1 MTPARAAA
9 SADQGLSPVAPGPAP
24 QQRLEGSGGSK
35 DDKSGAPGQAA
46 AETSTGKRARG
57 FMRRHPIGVAIG
69 ALALLAAIVGGG
81 LWYLEARQFET
92 TNDAFI
98 AARSFS
104 VAPKVSGYIA
114 EVYVQDNQHVAAGA
128 PIVRID
134 ERDFKVGVSKA
145 EADIQS
151 AEAAI
156 QSAVAQIK
164 EQESQ
169 VREAQAQV
177 KQSDAA
183 VSYARDE
190 NERAQDLLRRG
201 VGTVERAQQTA
212 STLIR
217 AQATLAGSQAALNAA
232 ATQVAVIEAQ
242 RKRAEASLAEA
253 RAELDQ
259 AKLNLAYTN
268 VTAQQA
274 GRIARLTAAK
284 GELAQAGQSLSM
296 FVPDDMWVTAN
307 FKETQLDLIRP
318 GQKAEMTID
327 AYPGRTFHGHVQSIQ
342 PGSGTAFSLLPAQNA
357 TGNYVKV
364 VQRVPVKLVFDDLP
378 QDVTI
383 GPGMSVVPWVRVR

>member
-1 MTPARAAA
+1 MLRSGDLSSPSRPGPTEDPASGEIPAAAAKPGGKPAR
-9 SADQGLSPVAPGPAP
+9 SL
-24 QQRLEGSGGSK
+24 L
-35 DDKSGAPGQAA
+35 
-46 AETSTGKRARG
+46 
-57 FMRRHPIGVAIG
+57 RRHPIGAAIG
-69 ALALLAAIVGGG
+69 ALLLLAAIVGGG
-81 LWYLEARQFET
+81 LWYIEARQFET

-98 AARSFS
+98 AARTFS

-114 EVYVQDNQHVAAGA
+114 EVFVEDNQHVAAGA

-134 ERDFKVGVSKA
+134 ERDFKVGITKA

-156 QSAVAQIK
+156 QSAAAQTT
-164 EQESQ
+164 EQESH
-169 VREAQAQV
+169 VRESEAQV
-177 KQSDAA
+177 KQSEAA
-183 VSYARDE
+183 LTYARDE

-201 VGTVERAQQTA
+201 AGTVERAQQTA

-296 FVPDDMWVTAN
+296 FVPDDVWVTAN

>member
-1 MTPARAAA
+1 MLRSGDLSSPSRPGPTEDPASKGESSAAAGKPGGKPAR
-9 SADQGLSPVAPGPAP
+9 SL
-24 QQRLEGSGGSK
+24 L
-35 DDKSGAPGQAA
+35 
-46 AETSTGKRARG
+46 
-57 FMRRHPIGVAIG
+57 RRHPIGAAIG
-69 ALALLAAIVGGG
+69 ALLLLAAIVGGG
-81 LWYLEARQFET
+81 LWYIEARQFET

-98 AARSFS
+98 AARTFS

-114 EVYVQDNQHVAAGA
+114 EVFVEDNQHVAAGA

-134 ERDFKVGVSKA
+134 ERDFKVGITKA

-156 QSAVAQIK
+156 QSATAQTA
-164 EQESQ
+164 EQESH
-169 VREAQAQV
+169 VRESEAQV
-177 KQSDAA
+177 KQSEAA
-183 VSYARDE
+183 LTYARDE

-201 VGTVERAQQTA
+201 AGTVERAQQTA

-217 AQATLAGSQAALNAA
+217 AQATLAGAQAALNAA

-253 RAELDQ
+253 RAELDK

-296 FVPDDMWVTAN
+296 FVPDEMWVTAN
-307 FKETQLDLIRP
+307 FKETQRDLIRP

-364 VQRVPVKLVFDDLP
+364 VQRVPVKLVFDDPP